1 MFLEQIILLLTTYK
15 YLLLFPVVVFEGPII
30 TVIAGFLSSL
40 GYLNIFI
47 AYGVVV
53 VGDIAG
59 DIMYYALG
67 YYGRERF
74 VNRWGRFFGITSER
88 VERLEK
94 YFEKH
99 TGKTL
104 ILVKLSQGIGAVV
117 LVAAGIAK
125 VPFRKF
131 VWYNFIPTLP
141 KSLILIL
148 IGYYS
153 GESYVKISSYL
164 DYAAIGTVIVTVI
177 FIVIYFIMRK
187 LSKKYVDGDTK
198 LT

>member
-1 MFLEQIILLLTTYK
+1 MLLQQIILLLTAHK
-15 YLLLFPVVVFEGPII
+15 YLFLFPVVVVEGPII

-40 GYLNIFI
+40 GFLNIFI
-47 AYGVVV
+47 AYAVIV
-53 VGDIAG
+53 VGDIVG
-59 DIMYYALG
+59 DIMFYAIG
-67 YYGRERF
+67 YYGRQKF
-74 VNRWGRFFGITSER
+74 VNRWGRFLGITSER

-94 YFEKH
+94 HFEKH

-104 ILVKLSQGIGAVV
+104 IVVKLSQGIGAVV
-117 LVAAGIAK
+117 LVAAGIAR

-164 DYAAIGTVIVTVI
+164 DYAAIGTVIAAVI
-177 FIVIYFIMRK
+177 FIVIYFMMRK
-187 LSKKYVDGDTK
+187 VSKKYADRDIN
-198 LT
+198 

>member
-1 MFLEQIILLLTTYK
+1 MLLQQIILLLTAHK
-15 YLLLFPVVVFEGPII
+15 YLFLFPVVVVEGPII

-40 GYLNIFI
+40 GVFNIFI
-47 AYGVVV
+47 AYAVVV

-67 YYGRERF
+67 YYGRQRF
-74 VNRWGRFFGITSER
+74 VKRWGRFLGITFER
-88 VERLEK
+88 VEQLEK
-94 YFEKH
+94 HFEKH

-104 ILVKLSQGIGAVV
+104 IIGKLSHGIGGVV
-117 LVAAGIAK
+117 LVAAGLAK

-141 KSLILIL
+141 KSLILLL

-164 DYAAIGTVIVTVI
+164 DYAAIGTIVTAVI
-177 FIVIYFIMRK
+177 FIVIYFVMRK
-187 LSKKYVDGDTK
+187 VSKKYADKHTN
-198 LT
+198 

>member
-1 MFLEQIILLLTTYK
+1 MVLQQIILLLTAHK
-15 YLLLFPVVVFEGPII
+15 YLFLFPVVVVEGPII

-40 GYLNIFI
+40 GVFNIFI
-47 AYGVVV
+47 AYAVVV

-59 DIMYYALG
+59 DVMYYAIG
-67 YYGRERF
+67 YYGRQRF
-74 VNRWGRFFGITSER
+74 VKRWGRFLGITLER

-94 YFEKH
+94 HFEKH

-104 ILVKLSQGIGAVV
+104 IIGKLSHGIGGVV
-117 LVAAGIAK
+117 LVAAGIAR

-141 KSLILIL
+141 KSLILLL

-153 GESYVKISSYL
+153 GESYVRISSYL
-164 DYAAIGTVIVTVI
+164 DYAAIGTTVAAVI
-177 FIVIYFIMRK
+177 FIVIYFMMRRV
-187 LSKKYVDGDTK
+187 SKKYAGRDTN
-198 LT
+198 

>member
-1 MFLEQIILLLTTYK
+1 MLLQQIILLLTAHK
-15 YLLLFPVVVFEGPII
+15 YLFLFPVVVVEGPII

-40 GYLNIFI
+40 GFLNIFI
-47 AYGVVV
+47 AYAVIV
-53 VGDIAG
+53 VGDIVG
-59 DIMYYALG
+59 DIMFYAIG
-67 YYGRERF
+67 YYGRQKF
-74 VNRWGRFFGITSER
+74 VNRWGRFLGITSER

-94 YFEKH
+94 HFEKH
-99 TGKTL
+99 SKTL
-104 ILVKLSQGIGAVV
+104 IVVKLSQGIGAVV
-117 LVAAGIAK
+117 LVAAGIAR

-164 DYAAIGTVIVTVI
+164 DYAAIGTVIAAVI
-177 FIVIYFIMRK
+177 FIVIYFMMRK
-187 LSKKYVDGDTK
+187 VSKKYADRDIN
-198 LT
+198 

>member
-164 DYAAIGTVIVTVI
+164 DYAAIGTVIVAVI